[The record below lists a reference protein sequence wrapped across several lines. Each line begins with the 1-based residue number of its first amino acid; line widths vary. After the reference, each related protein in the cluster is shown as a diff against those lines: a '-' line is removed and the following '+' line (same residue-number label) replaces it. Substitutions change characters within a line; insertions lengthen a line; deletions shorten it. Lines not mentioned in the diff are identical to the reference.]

1 MPAGPPPKLQ
11 QVSSFRRQVPS
22 GGGLKTETTSGALL
36 FGKGWWGAGKRQ
48 GCVISQGQVLAD
60 REVNLLKREHAGSFP
75 DILPACG
82 KQPGT
87 GLLWCSKAPSEEIA
101 LFP

>member
-1 MPAGPPPKLQ
+1 LTLKCSLEQ
-11 QVSSFRRQVPS
+11 
-22 GGGLKTETTSGALL
+22 GLEIP
-36 FGKGWWGAGKRQ
+36 RH
-48 GCVISQGQVLAD
+48 IGQVLAD